1 MIYQRPKGTRD
12 IYGRELARIEIINA
26 RAREYFRRNG
36 YEEIRTPTFEFAEL
50 FIRSVGANTDIVEKE
65 MYVFEYDA
73 KKYVLKPEGT
83 ASVLRAVL
91 ENRLPLPGQ
100 FLYIA
105 NMYRKEKPQ
114 KGRYREFQQ
123 IGVEI
128 LGEAEPFRDAD
139 LIAQA
144 DNFFREI
151 GVDRFVIEVN
161 SIGCSQCRTAYKET
175 LTAWLKPHTGRIC
188 DDCRRRF
195 DRNFLRIF
203 DCKVEACREIYRDA
217 PKVTDNLCPECNA
230 HYHLVKS
237 YLELMNVAY
246 QECKTLVR
254 GLDYY
259 TRTVFEFKHPDLGA
273 QDTFMAG
280 GRYDRLMEELGG
292 ENVPSIGWA
301 MGVERLLLTLPETK
315 PELKPG
321 RVFFIAPMGKDSI
334 PEVLRLRS
342 QIQKLGHV
350 CLVGNPEDPLRRQMK
365 KADRIQAEYVVIYGS
380 DEKAQGYYTLREMK
394 RSEQKKIIPDEF
406 EKFLKAIS

>member
-1 MIYQRPKGTRD
+1 MAYQKPKGTRD
-12 IYGRELARIEIINA
+12 IFGRELVRLEKINA
-26 RAREYFRRNG
+26 LAREYFRRNG

-50 FIRSVGANTDIVEKE
+50 FVRSVGANTDIVEKE
-65 MYVFEYDA
+65 MYVFEYDD

-128 LGEAEPFRDAD
+128 LGDGDPFRDAD
-139 LIAQA
+139 LIGQA
-144 DNFFREI
+144 DIFFRQI
-151 GVDRFVIEVN
+151 GVERFSIELN
-161 SIGCSQCRTAYKET
+161 SIGCAKCRPAYKEA
-175 LTAWLKPHTGRIC
+175 LVAWLKPHARSIC
-188 DDCRRRF
+188 DDCRRRLE
-195 DRNFLRIF
+195 RNFLRIF
-203 DCKVEACREIYRDA
+203 DCKVESCRKIYQDA
-217 PKVTDNLCPECNA
+217 PKITDNLCPDCAE
-230 HYHLVKS
+230 HYRSVKF
-237 YLELMNVAY
+237 YLELMKIGYRENRA
-246 QECKTLVR
+246 LVR

-259 TRTVFEFKHPDLGA
+259 TRTVFEFKHSDLGA

-301 MGVERLLLTLPETK
+301 MGVERLLLILPEAK
-315 PELKPG
+315 PELEKS
-321 RVFFIAPMGKDSI
+321 RVFFVAPMGKDML

-342 QIQKLGHV
+342 RIIDLGHS
-350 CLVGNPEDPLRRQMK
+350 CLVGNPEETLRHQLK
-365 KADRIQAEYVVIYGS
+365 KADRVSAEYVFIYGS
-380 DEKAQGYYTLREMK
+380 DEKTQGCYTLRDMK
-394 RSEQKKIIPDEF
+394 ASDQKKLTHDELD
-406 EKFLKAIS
+406 KFLKEI